1 MTAATVPVPAC
12 PGASVLAGPPASGPS
27 VICGP
32 LRLLGLQQP
41 VSQRPDERF
50 EVFRMNGDRRTLTA
64 FCLATPAEPVRAG
77 DGPRATC
84 YTDCA
89 IWREMKDREA
99 AARRPAHDD
108 GWLKGLLP

>member
-1 MTAATVPVPAC
+1 MTAASVPAPAC
-12 PGASVLAGPPASGPS
+12 PGASVLAGPPAAGPT
-27 VICGP
+27 VLCGP

-41 VSQRPDERF
+41 VSQRPNDRF
-50 EVFRMNGDRRTLTA
+50 SVFQMRDDRRTVTA
-64 FCLATPAEPVRAG
+64 FCLASPAAPVRAG

-99 AARRPAHDD
+99 AAREPQHVDD
-108 GWLKGLLP
+108 GVWGLIP